1 MRSFL
6 CLFICLYVTNAF
18 AQQAEDE
25 LAAQFFYNE
34 EYDKAEILYK
44 KLLKKNPESVYIYQN
59 YLECLLKQKSLNEAE
74 KVVSKQVKKY
84 KSKPLYVVDLGYVY
98 GLQGKEKE
106 KKKVYESAVADA
118 VDAMGNGQTGL
129 VSFPEQL
136 ASAFLSKQEYGFAKS
151 ALIKA
156 RKAYGPATLFA
167 QNLIDVYRLTKD
179 YESLINECLLVLN
192 FDANQLASTKA
203 NLVFLVDTDTKIDYL
218 QEKASIYV
226 QKYPEKTVYNELLL
240 WVFVQQKK
248 FNAAFRQANAMDRRN
263 KTEGKNL
270 IDLAIIGLSNKNYA
284 VAIKCYD
291 KIIEFGED
299 GYFYL
304 NAKMGS
310 LETNYK
316 LVSETG
322 QFTPEELTLLVNRYL
337 VVLDR
342 FGRNPQ
348 TAKSMKQLSDL
359 YIYYTHNLDSGVNIL
374 EELIKMPRLQQ
385 KARGTYKLALGDA
398 MLMKNEVWDAT
409 LLYGQVDKAFK
420 EDPLGQ
426 EAKFRNAKLSF
437 YRGDFDWSK
446 DQLDVLKTATS
457 QLISNNAIELS
468 LLIKDNTGLD
478 SSTEAMAAF
487 AHAQLL
493 LFQNKLDESLEE
505 LNQLPFKYPKHA
517 LEDEIYF
524 VKAQIY
530 EKQRKYAKAEE
541 YYNTVVKFFGDDILA
556 DNALYALAQLYDFQL
571 NQPENALKM
580 YEKIIFDYNSSLFVV
595 DARKRYKVLKN
606 STQTQKTQ
614 QP

>member
-1 MRSFL
+1 MRSIF
-6 CLFICLYVTNAF
+6 CLFICLYVTNVF
-18 AQQAEDE
+18 AQQADDE

-59 YLECLLKQKSLNEAE
+59 YLECLLKQKSFSEAE
-74 KVVSKQVKKY
+74 KVVSKQTKKF
-84 KSKPLYVVDLGYVY
+84 KSKPLYVVDLGYIY

-106 KKKVYESAVADA
+106 KKKLYENAVSYA
-118 VDAMGNGQTGL
+118 VEEMGNGRSGL
-129 VSFPEQL
+129 VSMPEQL

-167 QNLIDVYRLTKD
+167 QNLIEVYKLTKD

-192 FDANQLASTKA
+192 FDATQLRSTKA
-203 NLVFLVDTDTKIDYL
+203 NLVFFVDTDTKIDYL

-226 QKYPEKTVYNELLL
+226 QKYPEKTVYDELLL

-248 FNAAFRQANAMDRRN
+248 FNSAFRQASAMDRRN

-270 IDLAIIGLSNKNYA
+270 IDLAIICLSNKNYA

-291 KIIEFGED
+291 KIIDFGAD

-316 LVSETG
+316 LISETG
-322 QFTPEELTLLVNRYL
+322 QYTSEDLNLLINRYL
-337 VVLDR
+337 AVLTQ
-342 FGRNPQ
+342 FGKSPQ

-359 YIYYTHNLDSGVNIL
+359 YIYYKHDLDSGVSIL
-374 EELIKMPRLQQ
+374 ESLVVMPRLQQ
-385 KARGTYKLALGDA
+385 KTRGAYKLALGDA

-437 YRGDFDWSK
+437 YRGDFEWSK

-493 LFQNKLDESLEE
+493 LFQNKLEESLEE

-517 LEDEIYF
+517 LEDEIYY

-530 EKQRKYAKAEE
+530 EKQRKYTKAEE
-541 YYNTVVKFFGDDILA
+541 YYNTVVKFFSDDILA
-556 DNALYALAQLYDFQL
+556 DNALYALAQLYDLKL
-571 NQPENALKM
+571 NQPKKALEM
-580 YEKIIFDYNSSLFVV
+580 YERIIFDYNSSLFVV
-595 DARKRYKVLKN
+595 DARKRYKALKRA
-606 STQTQKTQ
+606 TQGAKSQ
-614 QP
+614 

>member
-226 QKYPEKTVYNELLL
+226 QKYPEKTVYTTSSFCGYLCN
-240 WVFVQQKK
+240 KK
-248 FNAAFRQANAMDRRN
+248 NLTPRSGRLSAMDRRN

-322 QFTPEELTLLVNRYL
+322 QYHSRRL
-337 VVLDR
+337 
-342 FGRNPQ
+342 NPFSQ
-348 TAKSMKQLSDL
+348 SL
-359 YIYYTHNLDSGVNIL
+359 
-374 EELIKMPRLQQ
+374 PRC
-385 KARGTYKLALGDA
+385 
-398 MLMKNEVWDAT
+398 
-409 LLYGQVDKAFK
+409 
-420 EDPLGQ
+420 
-426 EAKFRNAKLSF
+426 S
-437 YRGDFDWSK
+437 
-446 DQLDVLKTATS
+446 
-457 QLISNNAIELS
+457 
-468 LLIKDNTGLD
+468 
-478 SSTEAMAAF
+478 
-487 AHAQLL
+487 
-493 LFQNKLDESLEE
+493 
-505 LNQLPFKYPKHA
+505 
-517 LEDEIYF
+517 
-524 VKAQIY
+524 
-530 EKQRKYAKAEE
+530 
-541 YYNTVVKFFGDDILA
+541 
-556 DNALYALAQLYDFQL
+556 
-571 NQPENALKM
+571 
-580 YEKIIFDYNSSLFVV
+580 
-595 DARKRYKVLKN
+595 
-606 STQTQKTQ
+606 
-614 QP
+614 